1 MTDENDPYFLY
12 VLDVGEQD
20 FHHLKR
26 DQSLLVEFPVFPS
39 KLIELIELCLLSG
52 RSNNVA
58 TSSSGSSAHDSS
70 SSFSANCHT
79 SSSFDQTSSTF
90 TANLEIVTGVFTIV
104 ESNKFKQL
112 NHISLLLRPGNDAAV
127 KGYLSSRLAFITS
140 VANKRKVELDA
151 SNTELQAEKEQRA
164 ELSTNF
170 SELRYTHIRLKV
182 FYTETI
188 NYLPCFNIEETK
200 LKMSPKH
207 SRTPMI

>member
-39 KLIELIELCLLSG
+39 KLIELIELCLLSS
-52 RSNNVA
+52 RSNNTVA
-58 TSSSGSSAHDSS
+58 SSSGSSAHDFSS
-70 SSFSANCHT
+70 SSSARSHA

-90 TANLEIVTGVFTIV
+90 TANLEIITGVFTIV

-151 SNTELQAEKEQRA
+151 SNTELKAEKEQRA

-170 SELRYTHIRLKV
+170 SELRYTH
-182 FYTETI
+182 E
-188 NYLPCFNIEETK
+188 
-200 LKMSPKH
+200 
-207 SRTPMI
+207 

>member
-39 KLIELIELCLLSG
+39 KLIELIELCLHSS
-52 RSNNVA
+52 RSNDTVA
-58 TSSSGSSAHDSS
+58 SSSGSPAQDSTCIS
-70 SSFSANCHT
+70 SRSFHMPSSFE
-79 SSSFDQTSSTF
+79 QTSSTF

-127 KGYLSSRLAFITS
+127 KGYLSSRLAFVTT
-140 VANKRKVELDA
+140 VANKRKIELDA
-151 SNTELQAEKEQRA
+151 SNIELQAEKEQRA
-164 ELSTNF
+164 QLSTNF
-170 SELRYTHIRLKV
+170 NELRYTLGNLSH
-182 FYTETI
+182 F
-188 NYLPCFNIEETK
+188 CA
-200 LKMSPKH
+200 H
-207 SRTPMI
+207 SLDFHGDMVE